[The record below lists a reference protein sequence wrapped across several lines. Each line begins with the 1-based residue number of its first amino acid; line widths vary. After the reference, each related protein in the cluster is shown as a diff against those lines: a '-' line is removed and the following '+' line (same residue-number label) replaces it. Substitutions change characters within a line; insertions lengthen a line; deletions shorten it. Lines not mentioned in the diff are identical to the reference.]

1 MSTPKLPPESF
12 VALAAVTWADGRMT
26 ASEKEGL
33 RHAAK
38 ALGLEGDDLATVERA
53 TEEKVS
59 LEGFDGSSLSTW
71 ERLVTYGVACW
82 LARVDGVK
90 QADELESLR
99 ALAAGFESDE
109 VTPFKLQ
116 HAASTAFDVTMAPE
130 GRRPDKF
137 DFAEFEKQLRDRLP
151 SLKG

>member
-38 ALGLEGDDLATVERA
+38 ALGLEGDDLETVERA
-53 TEEKVS
+53 TERKVS
-59 LEGFDGSSLSTW
+59 LDDFDESSLAPW
-71 ERLVTYGVACW
+71 DRLVTYGVACW
-82 LARVDGVK
+82 LSRLDGVK
-90 QADELESLR
+90 QADEIESLR
-99 ALAAGFESDE
+99 ALASRFEDDE

-116 HAASTAFDVTMAPE
+116 HAASTAFDVSMAPE

-137 DFAEFEKQLRDRLP
+137 DFEQFEKQLRARLP
-151 SLKG
+151 SVK